1 MGAGMLQSESAEDYL
16 KTICKMGGT
25 QGAVSTSALAAR
37 LGISP
42 VSAHEMIRKL
52 AEQGLVEY
60 TPYRGVSL
68 TPAGLRAAQNVFRRH
83 RLWERFLHDSLGL
96 PWARVHEE
104 AERLEHATSQEVSD
118 RLAQFLNYPEEC
130 PHGYPITQEA
140 CACEDHGV
148 RPLLELGFG
157 ERAEIERV
165 PEDNAQMLEY
175 LDRLGLRPGVMVTL
189 VEIAPFDGPVT
200 IELAGE
206 RKAIGRPL
214 AERILVHSI
223 SPDNAENQGG

>member
-1 MGAGMLQSESAEDYL
+1 MPQSESAEDYL
-16 KTICKMGGT
+16 KTIWNMGGT
-25 QGAVSTSALAAR
+25 RGAVSTGALATR

-68 TPAGLRAAQNVFRRH
+68 TPAGLRAAQSVFRRH
-83 RLWERFLHDSLGL
+83 RLWERFLHDWLGL

-104 AERLEHATSQEVSD
+104 AERLEHATSQEVSE
-118 RLAQFLNYPEEC
+118 RLAQFLNYPKEC
-130 PHGYPITQEA
+130 PHGYPIVQEA
-140 CACEDHGV
+140 HACEDEAV
-148 RPLLELGFG
+148 RSLLELSAG
-157 ERAEIERV
+157 EHAEIERV
-165 PEDNAQMLEY
+165 PEDSAQMLEY
-175 LDRLGLRPGVMVTL
+175 LDQLGLRPGAQVTL

-206 RKAIGRPL
+206 RRAIGRQL
-214 AERILVHSI
+214 AGRILVRII
-223 SPDNAENQGG
+223 SSHNAENHGG

>member
-1 MGAGMLQSESAEDYL
+1 MLHSESAEDYL

-25 QGAVSTSALAAR
+25 QGAVSTSALASR

-42 VSAHEMIRKL
+42 VSVHEMIRKL

-60 TPYRGVSL
+60 TPYRGGSL

-118 RLAQFLNYPEEC
+118 RLAQFLNYPQEC
-130 PHGYPITQEA
+130 PHGYPIGQET
-140 CACEDHGV
+140 CACEDEAA
-148 RPLLELGFG
+148 RPLLELAAG
-157 ERAEIERV
+157 ESAEIERV

-175 LDRLGLRPGVMVTL
+175 LDHLGLRPGVRVTMI
-189 VEIAPFDGPVT
+189 EIAPFDGPVT

-214 AERILVHSI
+214 AERILVHIAASHHT
-223 SPDNAENQGG
+223 EHQGG

>member
-1 MGAGMLQSESAEDYL
+1 MLHSESAEDYL

-25 QGAVSTSALAAR
+25 QGAVSTSALASR

-42 VSAHEMIRKL
+42 VSVHEMIRKL

-118 RLAQFLNYPEEC
+118 RLAQFLNYPQEC
-130 PHGYPITQEA
+130 PHGHPIGQEA
-140 CACEDHGV
+140 CTCEDEAA
-148 RPLLELGFG
+148 RPLLELAAG
-157 ERAEIERV
+157 ESAEIERV

-175 LDRLGLRPGVMVTL
+175 LDRLGLRPGVRVTM

-200 IELAGE
+200 IELDGE

-214 AERILVHSI
+214 AERILVHIAASH
-223 SPDNAENQGG
+223 NAENQGG